1 MNNSLFDTII
11 NQIDLSNLTVKHGSE
26 FLAGDISVKI
36 VPDDLAILIGVDQT
50 MMLCQIDFWIQNHKD
65 DEHFRDGRYWIYES
79 YDDWKKQFPY
89 WGKTKIREII
99 RKLKEKG
106 LIITGNYNKMSG
118 DNTKWYAVDYD
129 LLDKMIS
136 QKKML
141 DDTHLSESD
150 TGPLSESDTW
160 HLSENG
166 RPIPNIS
173 YITKTSKP
181 KTSKQNSIS
190 IEHFMQNAP
199 MISDLDDYMNHVEK
213 VLDTDA
219 NDEICIAI
227 RWFFEKY
234 EDFTGHPHIML
245 KLSTVA
251 DIADDLVPYSDCLKD
266 MMIKYYKD
274 KASKEYCGLPHFA
287 SEKMLAI
294 LSCEIGRPELVQ
306 NRMCLVN

>member
-1 MNNSLFDTII
+1 ME
-11 NQIDLSNLTVKHGSE
+11 QIDLSNLTVKHGSE

-118 DNTKWYAVDYD
+118 DNTKWYAVNYD

-136 QKKML
+136 QKKMI
-141 DDTHLSESD
+141 DNTHLSESD

-181 KTSKQNSIS
+181 KTSKQNNIS
-190 IEHFMQNAP
+190 IEHLPSNAP
-199 MISDLDDYMNHVEK
+199 LISDLDKYMNDVKEALH
-213 VLDTDA
+213 DDY
-219 NDEICIAI
+219 DDGIYDDI
-227 RWFFEKY
+227 RYFFEKY

-245 KLSTVA
+245 KLSTISS
-251 DIADDLVPYSDCLKD
+251 IADDLIPYDDCLRD
-266 MMIKYYKD
+266 MMIRYFED
-274 KASKEYCGLPHFA
+274 KASEEYCGLPHFA
-287 SEKMLAI
+287 SERMLRYLAY
-294 LSCEIGRPELVQ
+294 EVGRPDTVP
-306 NRMCLVN
+306 NRRYIMD